1 MAPSLSLLEMFT
13 QKNRLSCFMR
23 ILTGVI
29 EVDTNPKRRF
39 VSFKVTP
46 SNDWGLCVYPPL
58 GHNTREELARGHFFE
73 GLQNYTEKKSEGNE
87 NKIILGDFNFTIHLF
102 FISMRENLL
111 QRGNYAYDMLN
122 MLLKKTFI

>member
-1 MAPSLSLLEMFT
+1 MFK
-13 QKNRLSCFMR
+13 QKNRLSCFIW

-29 EVDTNPKRRF
+29 EVDTNPKRKF

-46 SNDWGLCVYPPL
+46 SNDRGLCVYAPS

-87 NKIILGDFNFTIHLF
+87 NRIILGDFNFTIDN
-102 FISMRENLL
+102 IDREVEIKHKILMMWFQL
-111 QRGNYAYDMLN
+111 CPAKTHRG
-122 MLLKKTFI
+122 